1 MYYMNPKGINNIN
14 KIWQSTT
21 KLYANTMRS
30 VVYVLRITRLLLGN
44 WLFKHTKHNNFTC
57 QGSLHFSS
65 RYMNQLMWIMDLQYK
80 GDVGSEKR
88 NPSVGITW
96 SGTLA
101 YLCGNE
107 TQNLMG
113 VRHDVS
119 SRVASSCRWL
129 SLNVIEDLYWLWNHL
144 QASPYLITGLVYWN
158 WILRLQIYTK
168 YIMFSQRKYSLWSWY
183 IQKSGKYFV
192 WYLEHNN
199 IK

>member
-1 MYYMNPKGINNIN
+1 MNPKGINNIN
-14 KIWQSTT
+14 KIWPSTT

-44 WLFKHTKHNNFTC
+44 WLFIHTKHNNFTC

-65 RYMNQLMWIMDLQYK
+65 RYMNQLMWIVDLQYK

-88 NPSVGITW
+88 NPSIGITW

-144 QASPYLITGLVYWN
+144 QASPYLITGLVYWKLN
-158 WILRLQIYTK
+158 SSFTDIYKIHHVFSKKIFIMLLIYTET
-168 YIMFSQRKYSLWSWY
+168 RKIFCL
-183 IQKSGKYFV
+183 IFGT
-192 WYLEHNN
+192 
-199 IK
+199 